1 MHFRSCLGQ
10 SNAQTLVIFIPRPYI
25 LKLFIQA
32 PNMTRHML
40 SQMQRMKPRT
50 YHPKMHQSIS
60 QALHMYED
68 EVTQPTSK
76 YSYLQGATR
85 QPRCLNTTR
94 LFIRREMKLN
104 FSSWSCRGIQ
114 GRLKV
119 IIQLEFG
126 QHAGVSTAV
135 LTDGVEGLCND
146 HQRCLLSHQRRFPQ
160 NPTSPWKSPLSGL
173 RKPGPGWFGN
183 NAGQRGR
190 VRSITISVTFKSSKI
205 YMD

>member
-10 SNAQTLVIFIPRPYI
+10 SNTQTLVIFIPRPYI
-25 LKLFIQA
+25 LKLFIQG
-32 PNMTRHML
+32 PNMTGHML
-40 SQMQRMKPRT
+40 PRVQRMKPRT
-50 YHPKMHQSIS
+50 YPKMRQSIS
-60 QALHMYED
+60 QALHVYED
-68 EVTQPTSK
+68 KVTQPTSK
-76 YSYLQGATR
+76 YSYLHGATK
-85 QPRCLNTTR
+85 QPLGLNTTG
-94 LFIRREMKLN
+94 LFIRRETKLN
-104 FSSWSCRGIQ
+104 FSSWSCRGIR

-135 LTDGVEGLCND
+135 LADGVGGLCND

-160 NPTSPWKSPLSGL
+160 NSASPWKSPLSGL
-173 RKPGPGWFGN
+173 RKPGPGRFGN